1 MWERVWRTLSTM
13 YQNPALA
20 QIQRDIKSYDKDK
33 KQIVFRDSSSMN
45 AFISYI
51 KGEKQK
57 LH

>member
-1 MWERVWRTLSTM
+1 M

>member
-1 MWERVWRTLSTM
+1 M

-20 QIQRDIKSYDKDK
+20 QIQRDIKSYDKSR
-33 KQIVFRDSSSMN
+33 QEIVFRDSSSMN

-51 KGEKQK
+51 KGEHQK